1 MELTKQDLDE
11 LFKEARHWEQIAV
24 VQREKACYCE
34 QAAAEQRE
42 KARYWEQKYYELKR
56 KLNDLAADTD

>member
-11 LFKEARHWEQIAV
+11 VFKEARYWEQIAV

-34 QAAAEQRE
+34 QAAAEQRKE
-42 KARYWEQKYYELKR
+42 ARYWEQKYNELR
-56 KLNDLAADTD
+56 RRLNDLVANTD